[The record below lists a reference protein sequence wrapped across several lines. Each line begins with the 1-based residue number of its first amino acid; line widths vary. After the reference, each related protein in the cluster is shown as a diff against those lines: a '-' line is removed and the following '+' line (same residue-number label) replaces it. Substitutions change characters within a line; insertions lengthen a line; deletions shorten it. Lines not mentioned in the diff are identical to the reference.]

1 MLSSGFKYDGV
12 SEKILAELKKTAV
25 FEGYYDGAKA
35 EFTALEQKLKH
46 NVAKD
51 LDYNRERIMQALAG
65 DIVTMYYYQRGGV
78 EYSLKHDK
86 QMKAAETLLNN
97 EDAYRKVLA
106 PVKKRK

>member
-1 MLSSGFKYDGV
+1 MSY
-12 SEKILAELKKTAV
+12 KILAELKYTAV

-106 PVKKRK
+106 PVKKQK